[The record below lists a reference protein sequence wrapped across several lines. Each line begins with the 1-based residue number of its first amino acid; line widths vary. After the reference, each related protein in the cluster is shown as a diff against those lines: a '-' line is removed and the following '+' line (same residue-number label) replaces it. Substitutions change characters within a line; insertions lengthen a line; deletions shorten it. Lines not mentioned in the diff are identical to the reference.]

1 MGGYE
6 GADHWNGAAHPLSM
20 NEANHHW
27 QRLAADYDLLAPLGI
42 RTVRESVGWRITESQ
57 GEAGWQRLKS
67 HAQLAARQG
76 VQVIW
81 TLMHYGWP
89 ADLDL
94 LSPAFVT
101 RFAAFSHKVAA
112 TLRSVSREVRVYQP
126 VNEISFL
133 AWALTNRGFIRHPLH
148 ATPMAEAHAIKCQLV
163 RAALRACEAIKRA
176 DPLARFLHCDPI
188 MHVAA
193 PPDAPPELAER
204 ARRQSGHALDA
215 WDMLYGRLEPQ
226 LGGTPEHLD
235 IVGIN
240 YYHDNQ
246 LDLLSGQPLSWHLGD
261 VRRKPLGEL
270 LAAVWQRYRQP
281 LVLAETSHV
290 GSGRAQWLDDVAR
303 EVSRCRQRGVPL
315 HGVCLYPLI
324 DRHGWDDFSH
334 WHHSGLWDVALPSCQ
349 DVPAADPQ
357 GAAGATGFFE
367 RTLCE
372 PYGRQLR
379 QWQRH
384 LPDAPDAPD
393 APGSSDASGAS
404 GGLRPAAE
412 ISSLFPSHPS
422 GGYDMPTI
430 IVFSHLRWNFVYQRP
445 QHLLS
450 RLAAQYRIIFMEE
463 PVSNAAEDYLE
474 HLKPAPNVEVLRPR
488 LTGSASGF
496 HDDLLPVLKSQ
507 LARFIRQ
514 QGIDDYLV
522 WFYTPMALP
531 LAAELQPR
539 AVIYDCMDEL
549 SAFKNAPRQ
558 LIQRENALYQQADL
572 VLTGGPSLYRSKRE
586 RHPNVHCFS
595 SSVDA
600 AHFAAVPT
608 ADGAPQDHPAQASLP
623 RPRLG
628 YCGVID
634 ERIDL
639 ALIAAL
645 ADAHPEWQ
653 LVMVGPVVKIELAQL
668 PRRANIH
675 WLGQQSY
682 EDLPQFMAG
691 WDVCLLP
698 FALNEST
705 RFISPTKTLEYMA
718 AGQPCVSTRIRDVA
732 EPYSHVVAIAD
743 SAPEFI
749 RACEALL
756 AESPEHKAGRAEV
769 MKDLVSRT
777 SWDATA
783 QAIHG
788 LIQGLPKRAPAKP
801 AQARSAPLKGEG
813 TALAGHEWQ
822 RAEAPRYSTVVL
834 GAGPTGLAASY
845 HLGEGSLLLEKGQT
859 VGGWCRSIVDKGFT
873 FDYAGHIMFSN
884 DPYVLDLYEKLLG
897 KNMHWQNREA
907 WIYSKEVYT
916 RYPFQGALYGLPPD
930 VLKECLIGAIEARFG
945 PLKKEPPGTPISAP
959 SAATA
964 TLAAAAGRSP
974 VSAGIAKGA
983 GASPA
988 LSAASAPSEPRNFEE
1003 FIYKVWGAGVA
1014 KHFAIPYNRK
1024 LWAVPL
1030 DEMETSWLGGR
1041 VPLPDLEEM
1050 IDGALRPVTKP
1061 MGPNAR
1067 FGYPL
1072 RGGFQ
1077 ALMDG
1082 FLPLLEG
1089 DVEMQADV
1097 VAVSPSR
1104 RTVTLKDGRSYRYDT
1119 LISTL
1124 ALPKLV
1130 EAMGDE
1136 APAAVQAAAQGL
1148 RHVSVRCVNLGIGR
1162 ENLTDK
1168 HWIYYPEETV
1178 FHRIFV
1184 QGNASPYCNAPGGF
1198 GLTCEITYSEYK
1210 PLPCDGQTLID
1221 RCISDCIKV
1230 GMITEDDVIRAA
1242 NQVDMPYAYV
1252 VYDHDRARHV
1262 ETIRNWVAKANILLA
1277 GRYSEWEYYNSDH
1290 AFVAG
1295 KKAAAQ
1301 AQVLNESFTQQ
1312 AIPAQAG
1319 GRFPAA

>member
-1 MGGYE
+1 MPDPSLENAGDLFRSFWMGGYE
-6 GADHWNGAAHPLSM
+6 GADHLNSTGLALSM
-20 NEANHHW
+20 SEANQHW
-27 QRLAADYDLLAPLGI
+27 QRLDADYALLARFGI
-42 RTVRESVGWRITESQ
+42 RTVRESIGWRITELQ
-57 GEAGWQRLKS
+57 GAAGFQRLQA
-67 HAQLAARQG
+67 HAELAARHG
-76 VQVIW
+76 IQVLW

-89 ADLDL
+89 ADIDL

-101 RFAAFSHKVAA
+101 RFTAFSEKVARA
-112 TLRSVSREVRVYQP
+112 LRAVSGEVRFYQP
-126 VNEISFL
+126 VNEISFFT
-133 AWALTNRGFIRHPLH
+133 WALSCGALMRHPLN
-148 ATPMAEAHAIKCQLV
+148 AMPMGDPHAIKCQLV
-163 RAALRACEAIKRA
+163 RAALRACEAIGQA
-176 DPLARFLHCDPI
+176 DPGARFLHSDPVI
-188 MHVAA
+188 HVEP
-193 PPDAPPELAER
+193 PPDASPEQLEA
-204 ARRQSGHALDA
+204 ARRASDSAFEA
-215 WDMLYGRLEPQ
+215 WDMLCGRTEPQ
-226 LGGTPEHLD
+226 LGGSPRHLD
-235 IVGIN
+235 ILGLN
-240 YYHDNQ
+240 YYHSNQ
-246 LDLLSGQPLSWHLGD
+246 WELASNTPLHWHLGD
-261 VRRKPLGEL
+261 VRRRPFSDLIG
-270 LAAVWQRYRQP
+270 AIWQRYQHP
-281 LVLAETSHV
+281 LLIAETSHV
-290 GSGRAQWLDDVAR
+290 GIGRAQWIEEVAR
-303 EVSRCRQRGVPL
+303 EVSLCRQRGVPVQ
-315 HGVCLYPLI
+315 GICLYPVI
-324 DRHGWDDFSH
+324 DRHDWEDASH
-334 WHHSGLWDVALPSCQ
+334 WHNSGLWDLQAPLT
-349 DVPAADPQ
+349 
-357 GAAGATGFFE
+357 AGASPSFQ
-367 RTLCE
+367 RILCQ
-372 PYGRQLR
+372 PYAQSLL
-379 QWQRH
+379 QWQQH
-384 LPDAPDAPD
+384 LP
-393 APGSSDASGAS
+393 
-404 GGLRPAAE
+404 GGPRPSAE
-412 ISSLFPSHPS
+412 ISSLSKPNHS
-422 GGYDMPTI
+422 GGSAMPTI
-430 IVFSHLRWNFVYQRP
+430 IVFSHLRWSFVYQRP

-450 RLAAQYRIIFMEE
+450 RLASRYRVIFMEE
-463 PVSNAAEDYLE
+463 PVPGAAEDVLE
-474 HLKPAPNVEVLRPR
+474 QLQPTPNVQVLRPHV
-488 LTGSASGF
+488 TSSASGF

-507 LARFIRQ
+507 LARFIRE

-531 LAAELQPR
+531 LASELQPR

-586 RHPNVHCFS
+586 RHPNVHCFA

-600 AHFAAVPT
+600 AHFALVPMS
-608 ADGAPQDHPAQASLP
+608 ADGAVQDHPAQASLA

-653 LVMVGPVVKIELAQL
+653 LVMVGPVVKIAPQSL
-668 PRRANIH
+668 PQRPNIH

-682 EDLPQFMAG
+682 EDLPQLMAG

-698 FALNEST
+698 FALNEAT

-732 EPYSHVVAIAD
+732 EPYGHVVAIAD
-743 SAPEFI
+743 STAEFI
-749 RACEALL
+749 TACEALL
-756 AESPEHKAGRAEV
+756 AESPDEKARRNDV
-769 MKDLVSRT
+769 MKDIVSCT
-777 SWDATA
+777 SWAATA
-783 QAIHG
+783 QAIHE
-788 LIQGLPKRAPAKP
+788 LIQALPTHKKLASQTVAPA
-801 AQARSAPLKGEG
+801 RSVPLKTEG
-813 TALAGHEWQ
+813 AALSGPDRQPADIPG
-822 RAEAPRYSTVVL
+822 YGTVVL
-834 GAGPTGLAASY
+834 GAGPTGLAAAY
-845 HLGEGSLLLEKGQT
+845 HLGEGSLLLEKGDT

-884 DPYVLDLYEKLLG
+884 DPYVLDLYDKLLG
-897 KNMHWQNREA
+897 KNLHWQNREA
-907 WIYSKEVYT
+907 WIYSKQVYT

-945 PLKKEPPGTPISAP
+945 PLKKEAPGTLGPGAAP
-959 SAATA
+959 GAATPA
-964 TLAAAAGRSP
+964 TGHRAVASVL
-974 VSAGIAKGA
+974 KG
-983 GASPA
+983 
-988 LSAASAPSEPRNFEE
+988 ASAPSEPKNFEE

-1014 KHFAIPYNRK
+1014 KHFAIPYNQK

-1030 DEMETSWLGGR
+1030 AEMETSWLGGR

-1089 DVEMQADV
+1089 DLELQADV
-1097 VAVSPSR
+1097 VSVSPSR

-1136 APAAVQAAAQGL
+1136 APPAVQRAAKGL

-1162 ENLTDK
+1162 KALSDK
-1168 HWIYYPEETV
+1168 HWIYYPEDTV

-1198 GLTCEITYSEYK
+1198 GLTCEISYSEYK
-1210 PLPCDGQTLID
+1210 PLPCDGPELIE
-1221 RCISDCIKV
+1221 RCINECVKV
-1230 GMITEDDVIRAA
+1230 GMFTADDAILAA

-1252 VYDHDRARHV
+1252 VYDHDRAGHV
-1262 ETIRNWVAKANILLA
+1262 QTIRQWVAQANILLA

-1301 AQVLNESFTQQ
+1301 AQVLNEASFPE
-1312 AIPAQAG
+1312 AVFVKKAAG
-1319 GRFPAA
+1319 GFQPSSV